1 MNAESTPAA
10 LRRREML
17 EMYGPMLSGS
27 AIATVLG
34 FKSYSAFY
42 KARREEKL
50 PVKVFDLEG
59 RRGPFARTADI
70 ADWLE
75 SMSEQL

>member
-1 MNAESTPAA
+1 MNAEHTTPSV
-10 LRRREML
+10 RRRELL
-17 EMYGPMLSGS
+17 EMYGPMVSGR
-27 AIATVLG
+27 AVVAVLG

-42 KARREEKL
+42 KARHEEKL

-59 RRGPFARTADI
+59 RRGPFARTADV

-75 SMSEQL
+75 SMS

>member
-1 MNAESTPAA
+1 
-10 LRRREML
+10 
-17 EMYGPMLSGS
+17 MYGPMVSGR
-27 AIATVLG
+27 AVVTVLG

-75 SMSEQL
+75 SMS

>member
-1 MNAESTPAA
+1 MNADDTSATQ
-10 LRRREML
+10 RRKEML
-17 EMYGPMLSGS
+17 EMYGPMVSGS
-27 AIATVLG
+27 ALASALG

-42 KARREEKL
+42 KARREDKL
-50 PVKVFDLEG
+50 SVKVFDIAG

-75 SMSEQL
+75 SMSE